1 MNIFWLDHDMDK
13 AVQYHCDK
21 HVVKMPLELVQMLCT
36 THHLYGQDA
45 PYAPVHEKHP
55 CTLWVAECVENYT
68 KAWVFANKLF
78 QEYTF
83 RYQRRHSSQSI
94 LYQVTAPPKGMT
106 TRQGTMPP
114 QAMPEQYKQPYDYI
128 QAYRSYYIVEKS
140 YMCRWTNRA
149 IPDFMVDVMQTHLVH
164 ELDKKLHEEQALDAE
179 ASNYIDDMYEHTLQE
194 QA

>member
-36 THHLYGQDA
+36 THHLHGQDA

-78 QEYTF
+78 QEYTY
-83 RYQRRHSSQSI
+83 RYHRRHSSQSI

-114 QAMPEQYKQPYDYI
+114 QAMPDSYKEPYDFVT
-128 QAYRSYYIVEKS
+128 AYRRYYVHDKHLICK
-140 YMCRWTNRA
+140 WTNRA
-149 IPDFMVDVMQTHLVH
+149 VPDFMVDVIKIRLYY
-164 ELDKKLHEEQALDAE
+164 ELDKQKHEEEALDAQG
-179 ASNYIDDMYEHTLQE
+179 SNYIDEMYEHTLQE